1 MSCFSLTVRIYPY
14 RKGKLMADFAHLG
27 LFFVVV
33 FSVIALPGLD
43 MAFVLASTL
52 RGGNGAGLAAV
63 GGIMLGGAAHV
74 VMGVL
79 GVAAVL
85 AVWPPLFN
93 ALLLA
98 GALYIA
104 WTGWN
109 LLRTREGLSLPGTA
123 SVPRGRSVFL
133 QGMLTCLLNPKAY
146 VFMLAIF
153 PQFLRPERG
162 GLWAQAAALGLITAF
177 TQAAVYGAVA
187 VGAVR
192 AHRWLAGNP
201 RAGTGAARGVGAVL
215 LGAALLTVLQGWA

>member
-1 MSCFSLTVRIYPY
+1 
-14 RKGKLMADFAHLG
+14 MADFAHLG

-33 FSVIALPGLD
+33 FGVIALPGLD
-43 MAFVLASTL
+43 MAFVLASAL

-79 GVAAVL
+79 GVAALL

-93 ALLLA
+93 AMLLL
-98 GALYIA
+98 GALYVA
-104 WTGWN
+104 WIGWT
-109 LLRTREGLSLPGTA
+109 LLCTRDGLGLPVA
-123 SVPRGRSVFL
+123 SSPPRGRSVFL

-162 GLWAQAAALGLITAF
+162 QLWAQAAALGLITGV
-177 TQAAVYGAVA
+177 TQATVYGTVA

-201 RAGTGAARGVGAVL
+201 RAGVAAARAVGAVL
-215 LGAALLTVLQGWA
+215 VGAALLTLLQGWA

>member
-1 MSCFSLTVRIYPY
+1 
-14 RKGKLMADFAHLG
+14 MADFAHLG

-33 FSVIALPGLD
+33 FGVIALPGLD
-43 MAFVLASTL
+43 MAFVLASAL

-63 GGIMLGGAAHV
+63 GGIMLGGAAHI

-93 ALLLA
+93 AVLLA
-98 GALYIA
+98 GALYI
-104 WTGWN
+104 GWIGWS
-109 LLRTREGLSLPGTA
+109 LLRTREGVALPAA
-123 SVPRGRSVFL
+123 SQPPRGRSVFL

-162 GLWAQAAALGLITAF
+162 QLWLQAGALGLITAF

-187 VGAVR
+187 VGALR

-201 RAGTGAARGVGAVL
+201 GAGLAAARAVGAVL
-215 LGAALLTVLQGWA
+215 VGAALLTVLQGWA

>member
-1 MSCFSLTVRIYPY
+1 
-14 RKGKLMADFAHLG
+14 MADFAHLG

-33 FSVIALPGLD
+33 FGVIALPGLD
-43 MAFVLASTL
+43 MGFVLASAL
-52 RGGNGAGLAAV
+52 RGGKGAGLAAV

-74 VMGVL
+74 AMGVL

-93 ALLLA
+93 ALLLL
-98 GALYIA
+98 GALYIGWIG
-104 WTGWN
+104 WT
-109 LLRTREGLSLPGTA
+109 LLRAREGLALPAAA
-123 SVPRGRSVFL
+123 SAPRGASVFL

-162 GLWAQAAALGLITAF
+162 QLWAQAGALGLITVL

-187 VGAVR
+187 VGALR
-192 AHRWLAGNP
+192 TRRWLAGNP
-201 RAGTGAARGVGAVL
+201 QAGLAAARAVGAVL
-215 LGAALLTVLQGWA
+215 VAAALLTLLQGWA

>member
-1 MSCFSLTVRIYPY
+1 
-14 RKGKLMADFAHLG
+14 MADFANLG

-33 FSVIALPGLD
+33 FGVIALPGLD
-43 MAFVLASTL
+43 MAFVMASSL

-63 GGIMLGGAAHV
+63 SGIMLGGAFHT

-79 GVAAVL
+79 GVAAIL

-98 GALYIA
+98 GAVYIA
-104 WTGWN
+104 WIGWN
-109 LLRTREGLSLPGTA
+109 LLCTREGVSLPAAGATR
-123 SVPRGRSVFL
+123 RGRSVFL

-162 GLWAQAAALGLITAF
+162 GLWAQAAALGLIIAF
-177 TQAAVYGAVA
+177 TQAALYGAVA
-187 VGAVR
+187 LGALG
-192 AHRWLAGNP
+192 AQRWMTGNP
-201 RAGTGAARGVGAVL
+201 QAGLAAARAVGAVL
-215 LGAALLTVLQGWA
+215 VGAALLTVLQGWA